1 MPRAGDFGD
10 WDSGWRKTPF
20 PAQDAGGRGRA
31 SRQKLNQGC
40 AGSGNAGTGHVLS
53 GMGLIL
59 PQMEGAELAGVLIL
73 EELVYREEN
82 CSPADI
88 YVPADVNHEKAKS
101 LEKRVADLEQ
111 CLCIC
116 SSVVES
122 KERSIDT
129 LKRRYGNLFVDAVR
143 MCRQFNGVLSV
154 VAIGLDDPSPI
165 PEEVKFFYDG
175 LRPPKTHIEQ
185 LVAVLV
191 TLLNHGL

>member
-1 MPRAGDFGD
+1 MVYSNRVPLCLCDEH
-10 WDSGWRKTPF
+10 
-20 PAQDAGGRGRA
+20 
-31 SRQKLNQGC
+31 
-40 AGSGNAGTGHVLS
+40 HV
-53 GMGLIL
+53 
-59 PQMEGAELAGVLIL
+59 V
-73 EELVYREEN
+73 VK
-82 CSPADI
+82 
-88 YVPADVNHEKAKS
+88 DVNHEKAKS

-143 MCRQFNGVLSV
+143 MCRQFNDVLSV
-154 VAIGLDDPSPI
+154 AAIGLDDPSPT
-165 PEEVKFFYDG
+165 PKEVKFFYDG

-191 TLLNHGL
+191 TLLNHGMRLSCPGTGMVGFILLAICF